1 MPVRAAR
8 PSWQGHLRLSLVTCP
23 VALYPAVSEAETV
36 RFNLI
41 NPATNNRIRM
51 KTVDA
56 GTGEEVSRAELV
68 KGYQVAKNE
77 YVILDKEDFE
87 AVKLES
93 TKIIDI
99 EKFVP
104 RPSIDRLYW
113 DVPYHLVPDGK
124 TGSEAFAVIREAM
137 NHKRMVALG
146 RLVMSTRERICAIE
160 VEEQALL
167 LTTLRTAE
175 EVRDVSELASP
186 ELPRPDPRM
195 LDIAGKIIEQQ
206 AGDFDP
212 SEFRDRYEDA
222 LRGVIEQKMKGRPV
236 KPSADTRQES
246 KVVDLMAALRA
257 SLGDSPRKP
266 RAANRN
272 SRSGNRT
279 GKSSKRS
286 AA

>member
-1 MPVRAAR
+1 M
-8 PSWQGHLRLSLVTCP
+8 
-23 VALYPAVSEAETV
+23 
-36 RFNLI
+36 
-41 NPATNNRIRM
+41 
-51 KTVDA
+51 
-56 GTGEEVSRAELV
+56 
-68 KGYQVAKNE
+68 
-77 YVILDKEDFE
+77 
-87 AVKLES
+87 
-93 TKIIDI
+93 
-99 EKFVP
+99 P

-124 TGSEAFAVIREAM
+124 TGIEAFAVIREAM
-137 NHKRMVALG
+137 NQKRMVALG

-160 VEEQALL
+160 VEEQGLL

-236 KPSADTRQES
+236 KPSADTGHES

-257 SLGDSPRKP
+257 SLGDCAAQAEGGQPQRPYGQSHRQILEAERSMNAQPQWPSFGRSTKT
-266 RAANRN
+266 ANRHAPPYE
-272 SRSGNRT
+272 RLAELDADLREA
-279 GKSSKRS
+279 KARLRQVLEAVADKYDIS
-286 AA
+286 AKDVSYAIDGYADDMLSDLVFGIQRDLEHAAEAEAPLRPLSP